1 MPSGEHPRLYSA
13 DLSACALLTT
23 LSAAEIE
30 ALFIAALTRAGA
42 TVVKTVA
49 HHFPGAG
56 LTCTLI
62 LAESHATLH
71 TWPETGMVNL
81 DIFSCSPRLQSLA
94 AIDELARAFGAAHVA
109 VQDILRADGRQ
120 HPALTR

>member
-1 MPSGEHPRLYSA
+1 MPTGEQPRLYSA
-13 DLSACALLTT
+13 DLSACRLMPT
-23 LSAAEIE
+23 LSADEIE

-49 HHFPGAG
+49 HAFPGTG

-71 TWPETGMVNL
+71 TWPETGMVNV

-94 AIDELARAFGAAHVA
+94 AIDDLARAFGAAHVA